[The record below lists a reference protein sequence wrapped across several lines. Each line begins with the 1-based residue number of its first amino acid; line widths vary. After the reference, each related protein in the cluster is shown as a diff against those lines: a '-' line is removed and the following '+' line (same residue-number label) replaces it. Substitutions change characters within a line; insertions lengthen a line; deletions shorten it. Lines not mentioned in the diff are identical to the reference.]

1 MAATTQDGTTPT
13 LFDAE
18 IAARLG
24 PSRFRPTIDQPV
36 VRRLPKRSEAKLR
49 EAVREHAPRRPGIYV
64 MLDAKERIIYVGK
77 AKALRTRLLSYFR
90 KGHDPK
96 CGRILSQTRTLL
108 WEEARDEFAALLREL
123 ELIRRFRPKFNVI
136 GQPGS
141 RRYAYLCLGKSPA
154 PYAYLTANPT
164 GKEVACYGP
173 LVGRGQI
180 DDAIRRL
187 NDYFGLRDCS
197 ARIPMIFADQLRLFP
212 HENGPKC
219 LRHEIDSCLG
229 PCAGLC
235 SRRQYAGKVRKAK
248 AFLDGR
254 DDAILKDLTLR
265 MTAASEALRF
275 EQATSLRDRLKLL
288 TWLDDRLTFLRGV
301 REGGAVIY
309 PLQGINGETVR
320 YLILQGEVIAVVR
333 EETNDATI
341 RELFR
346 LGQTSE
352 VLTHRTA
359 DSILLVNAWFRK
371 HPEAMQAARAAS

>member
-1 MAATTQDGTTPT
+1 MASTTQDGPT

-18 IAARLG
+18 TAARLG
-24 PSRFRPTIDQPV
+24 PSRFRPTSDQPV
-36 VRRLPKRSEAKLR
+36 TRRLPKRSEAKLR
-49 EAVREHAPRRPGIYV
+49 EKVRETAPRHPGVYV

-90 KGHDPK
+90 AGRDPK

-154 PYAYLTANPT
+154 PYAYLTAHPT

-173 LVGRGQI
+173 LVGRGETEE
-180 DDAIRRL
+180 AIRRL

-197 ARIPMIFADQLRLFP
+197 ARIPMIFADQPTLFP
-212 HENGPKC
+212 TEHGPKC
-219 LRHEIDSCLG
+219 LRYEIDSCLG

-235 SRRQYAGKVRKAK
+235 SRRQYAAKVRKTK

-254 DDAILKDLTLR
+254 DDALLKDLTLR
-265 MTAASEALRF
+265 MTAASDSLRF
-275 EQATSLRDRLKLL
+275 EQATALRDRLELL
-288 TWLDDRLTFLRGV
+288 TWLESRLRFLRGV
-301 REGGAVIY
+301 REGGALIY
-309 PLQGINGETVR
+309 SLTGINGETVR
-320 YLILQGEVIAVVR
+320 YLILQGEVIAAVR
-333 EETNDATI
+333 AETNDATI
-341 RELFR
+341 RALFR
-346 LGQTSE
+346 WGQTSE
-352 VLTHRTA
+352 ALTHRTA

-371 HPEAMQAARAAS
+371 HPDAMERVQQGPE